1 MEARIEVERVGS
13 SGCQEMHD
21 GLPSLTRPQTM
32 APTVRSIALWRASQ
46 RPAERPLRRRFGGTI
61 GRPLAYPLVR
71 AWDSIAPEGIPGL
84 RRNNLGSRVGLTQ
97 RRDSAVPGASFDQ
110 ARVAKCAGRGLVA
123 GKKTPQTSRGQ
134 LRQMF
139 IASRV
144 AKSLVVWVGAEL
156 VVDCLRKLSGAG
168 SRGTCWGCGPGHA
181 PNVEYRYCLGL
192 PQLASI
198 DRIGAFVS
206 GQTVSLV
213 LAIGEWGG

>member
-1 MEARIEVERVGS
+1 MIIQCPERGS
-13 SGCQEMHD
+13 EY
-21 GLPSLTRPQTM
+21 R
-32 APTVRSIALWRASQ
+32 
-46 RPAERPLRRRFGGTI
+46 
-61 GRPLAYPLVR
+61 
-71 AWDSIAPEGIPGL
+71 GL
-84 RRNNLGSRVGLTQ
+84 RGVWSEGWWLE
-97 RRDSAVPGASFDQ
+97 
-110 ARVAKCAGRGLVA
+110 
-123 GKKTPQTSRGQ
+123 KTPQTSRGQ

-168 SRGTCWGCGPGHA
+168 PRGTCWGCGAGRA
-181 PNVEYRYCLGL
+181 QNGEYRYCVRL

-206 GQTVSLV
+206 GQTDSLV